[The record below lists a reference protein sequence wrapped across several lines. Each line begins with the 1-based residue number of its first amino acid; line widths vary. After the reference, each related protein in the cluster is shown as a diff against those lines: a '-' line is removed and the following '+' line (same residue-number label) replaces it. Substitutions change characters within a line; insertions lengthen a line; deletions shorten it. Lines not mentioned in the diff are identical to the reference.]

1 MEQEQ
6 IKQWLSRLNT
16 QEALPDD
23 CESAILLSTDADRV
37 LDYVFESPGL
47 SEMRGASE
55 QLKELNDVSS
65 LLASPEIALPS
76 QSLIYTGGGS
86 IIVLAPSSS
95 RPALETLKEELERR
109 YPQETGAATVTC
121 VLMEVSSEKVQQNFG
136 KLVSE
141 IGIKLRLAK
150 AQKQQWPNFEVLPFT
165 RRCDACRTRPAVM
178 FVHPYEDQPP
188 EGRCRVC
195 VEKWRKGQGDARS
208 AWHKQ
213 LGLKQAPQDLEE
225 IGGASQGAIGVIYAD
240 GNGVGDWIQGATT
253 IAEFRQR
260 SKLVTNAMKRALE
273 TALRTWAAQ
282 LPFEVILLGG
292 DDVLLIVPAS
302 IALRVAR
309 DLCATFAS
317 DMQAYGKTMSAGV
330 AFADHHT
337 PIYFLRRL
345 VNKLLKETKRH
356 QTGSAVDFLV
366 LKSQGTRTIEEAWET
381 CTFPDTGEQLIFHGG
396 PYTPTELD
404 KLLECIQ
411 EGKTKGYPRSQL
423 YGLRETFKQGRQAS
437 ALAFLYQKARS
448 KQEYKAFLSRFAED
462 WCQLDRETAPWFLS
476 HTLRGG
482 IKVYRTAWT
491 DMADLWDWIG

>member
-1 MEQEQ
+1 MDQEQ
-6 IKQWLSRLNT
+6 IRQWLRRLNT

-23 CESAILLSTDADRV
+23 FESAILLSTDADRV

-55 QLKELNDVSS
+55 QLKELNDVSFVSS
-65 LLASPEIALPS
+65 LLASPEIALPP

-86 IIVLAPSSS
+86 IIVLAPRSS
-95 RPALETLKEELERR
+95 RPAIETLKRELERH
-109 YPQETGAATVTC
+109 YPEETGAATVTC
-121 VLMEVSSEKVQQNFG
+121 VLMEASPEKVQQDFG
-136 KLVSE
+136 ELVSE
-141 IGIKLRLAK
+141 AGIKLRLAK
-150 AQKQQWPNFEVLPFT
+150 AQQQQRPNFEVLPFT
-165 RRCDACRTRPAVM
+165 RRCDACRKRPAVM
-178 FVHPYEDQPP
+178 LVHPYEDQPP

-195 VEKWRKGQGDARS
+195 VEKWRKGRDARS
-208 AWHKQ
+208 AWHER
-213 LGLKQAPQDLEE
+213 QAPQDLEE

-260 SKLVTNAMKRALE
+260 SDLVATAMKRALK

-282 LPFEVILLGG
+282 LPFEVILVGG

-302 IALRVAR
+302 IALWVAR
-309 DLCATFAS
+309 DLCATFES
-317 DMQAYGKTMSAGV
+317 EMQKYAKTMSAGV

-337 PIYFLRRL
+337 PVYFLRRL

-366 LKSQGTRTIEEAWET
+366 LKSQGTRTIDEAWET
-381 CTFPDTGEQLIFHGG
+381 YTFPDTGEQLILHGG
-396 PYTPTELD
+396 PYALPELD
-404 KLLECIQ
+404 KLLERIQ
-411 EGKTKGYPRSQL
+411 EGKGKNYPRSQL

-448 KQEYKAFLSRFAED
+448 KQEYKAFLSRFADD
-462 WCQLDRETAPWFLS
+462 WCQSERETAPWFLS

-482 IKVYRTAWT
+482 IKVYCTAWA